1 MAFQKVTDYNEA
13 RFGNFF
19 LLRNDG
25 DFADV
30 IFLYRS
36 RDDELVGPTHYIKS
50 EDYSGYVQCLG
61 KGCPA
66 CKKGIRVQ
74 TKLFIPLYNIETGEI
89 QFWDRSMRFES
100 QLEQS
105 VFKYFPNPSEC
116 VFRIT
121 RHGAA
126 GDINTTYQ
134 IQAIGKNTI
143 KSYAQILAENNAK
156 SPDYFDMVCKE
167 FSASELQNMLNENS
181 SSSSTSYSADGLPN
195 YQVRPRTNS
204 STSSDNLPSYTAPT
218 VADTPEDDAEIEEL
232 DDNVT
237 F

>member
-126 GDINTTYQ
+126 GDVNTTYQ

-167 FSASELQNMLNENS
+167 FSASELQNMLNEN
-181 SSSSTSYSADGLPN
+181 SSSTSYSADGLPN